1 VTTQE
6 QLLTIR
12 RLSHPAY
19 LSPAE
24 RFTLEW
30 LITREAPDI
39 NAILAELAKRPVA
52 RQPSNRR
59 K

>member
-1 VTTQE
+1 MTTQE

-39 NAILAELAKRPVA
+39 NAILAELVNRPAA
-52 RQPSNRR
+52 RQPSNCR

>member
-1 VTTQE
+1 MTTQE
-6 QLLTIR
+6 QLLTTR

-24 RFTLEW
+24 RFAFEW

-39 NAILAELAKRPVA
+39 NAILAELANRPA
-52 RQPSNRR
+52 AHQPSNCR